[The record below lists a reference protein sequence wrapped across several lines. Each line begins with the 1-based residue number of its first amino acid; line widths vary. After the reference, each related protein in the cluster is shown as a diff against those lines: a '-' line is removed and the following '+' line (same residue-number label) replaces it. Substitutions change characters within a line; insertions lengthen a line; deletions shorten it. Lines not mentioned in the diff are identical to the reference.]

1 MAKMMVKMMTDCRP
15 MEDSGDRVIDS
26 ITTSSDEDM
35 EPEPGSE
42 VDISDTD
49 LPKVKEENGIVD
61 LPMKKHLFGGR
72 TDWTGWLGSK
82 SEFFEKLLLYDSN
95 SKHDVNSIVDACKD
109 ISKRFPAEAIWLN
122 ILSEFNS
129 DNVTKYKAGHGSDDP
144 DDKIEI
150 VEDQDD
156 KLFEG
161 MDISVPGL
169 DKIVSLTQ
177 RIKVDYNLYVKF
189 WSLQDYFR
197 TPPRLLQ
204 QNILENVYYGKIVSM
219 ELWISKSEF
228 S

>member
-15 MEDSGDRVIDS
+15 MEDSADRVIDS

-82 SEFFEKLLLYDSN
+82 SEFF
-95 SKHDVNSIVDACKD
+95 
-109 ISKRFPAEAIWLN
+109 
-122 ILSEFNS
+122 
-129 DNVTKYKAGHGSDDP
+129 AGHGTEDP